1 MPEKMIDK
9 HEPLEAEERLVVKAT
24 EKSLKRVGREITSAA
39 AAKGTILSG
48 GTLRALVRTLVEQ
61 LESAATKLIAA
72 HVKAGTFDAKEIAT
86 RVLSKLDP
94 ISNDFL
100 ESDAKRIAGA
110 LQIPF
115 ESLRPDVKQ
124 FFDSLTDR
132 ATVALAENPRATE
145 QIIAGNYPGE
155 NKNEPNGHDPGGGWE
170 GLLHPA
176 IRASALAQYRDGHWR
191 DAVLNA
197 FIAVFDLVR
206 SRTKLDL
213 DGDRLATRVFSADK
227 PLLVVADLSTD
238 SGKDDQVGFM
248 MVMQGVFRGIR
259 NPKAHSLQHDLNALK
274 SAQYLVMASLLA
286 RRVDEAQLR
295 ADGGPA

>member
-9 HEPLEAEERLVVKAT
+9 PKALEAKERLVVQET
-24 EKSLKRVGREITSAA
+24 ERSLERVGREITRAA
-39 AAKGTILSG
+39 AAKGTLSG
-48 GTLRALVRTLVEQ
+48 GTVKRLVWTLVEQ
-61 LESAATKLIAA
+61 LETAANRLIAA
-72 HVKAGTFDAKEIAT
+72 HVKAGAFDAREIAT
-86 RVLSKLDP
+86 RVYSKLDP
-94 ISNDFL
+94 ISNHFL
-100 ESDAKRIAGA
+100 ESHVKRIAGE

-115 ESLRPDVKQ
+115 ESLRPEVTR

-132 ATVALAENPRATE
+132 ATVALAEYRRVETKPSME
-145 QIIAGNYPGE
+145 SYPGE
-155 NKNEPNGHDPGGGWE
+155 NKNEPNAQDPGTGWE

-206 SRTKLDL
+206 SRTALDL
-213 DGDRLATRVFSADK
+213 DGERLVTRVFSADR
-227 PLLVVADLSTD
+227 PILVVADLSTE
-238 SGKDDQVGFM
+238 SGKNDQVGFM
-248 MVMQGVFRGIR
+248 MVMEGVFRGIR
-259 NPKAHSLQHDLNALK
+259 NPKAHSLQHDLDGLE

-295 ADGGPA
+295 TDGGPA

>member
-1 MPEKMIDK
+1 MPEKMLEK
-9 HEPLEAEERLVVKAT
+9 HEALEAEERLVVKAT
-24 EKSLKRVGREITSAA
+24 GKALERVGGEITRAA
-39 AAKGTILSG
+39 AAKGTVRSG
-48 GTLRALVRTLVEQ
+48 GTLRALVRALVEQ
-61 LESAATKLIAA
+61 LESAASRLIAA
-72 HVKAGTFDAKEIAT
+72 HVKAGTSDAREIAT
-86 RVLSKLDP
+86 RVFSKLDP

-100 ESDAKRIAGA
+100 ESHPKLIAGA
-110 LQIPF
+110 MQIPF
-115 ESLRPDVKQ
+115 ESLLPEVKQ

-132 ATVALAENPRATE
+132 ATVALAEFQGRERKLPMESYSAENRAE
-145 QIIAGNYPGE
+145 PDGHAPG
-155 NKNEPNGHDPGGGWE
+155 PGWE
-170 GLLHPA
+170 SLLHPT

-206 SRTKLDL
+206 SRTGLDL

-227 PLLVVADLSTD
+227 PLLVVADLSTE
-238 SGKDDQVGFM
+238 SGRDDQVGFM

-286 RRVDEAQLR
+286 RRVGEAQLR
-295 ADGGPA
+295 ADCGPP